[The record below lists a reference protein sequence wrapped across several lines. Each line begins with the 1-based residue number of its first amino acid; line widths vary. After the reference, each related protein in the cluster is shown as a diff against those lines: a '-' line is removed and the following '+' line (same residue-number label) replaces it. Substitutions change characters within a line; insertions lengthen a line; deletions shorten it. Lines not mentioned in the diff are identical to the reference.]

1 VASQI
6 HSAFHN
12 EPNSIRKF
20 CPPCWEKRDAANSYI
35 YFATYVALGLVGFVL
50 AFQKSHW
57 GFLLLTF
64 FLFHLFGIVATLPH
78 ELGHALAARAFGMHV
93 FQVAVGV
100 GKKLFQCRILG
111 VIVEFRAIP
120 YGGVTMALSAERN
133 SVRLRQFVYALAGPL
148 ANLLVALLV
157 LALIGWDRIADF
169 RPHEKISPWTL
180 FFAANALV
188 FMTNLIPRS
197 FPSPAGQMVS
207 DGVHLLRAFIVK
219 PEDYDGTRIA
229 YYLAHSAEARDRCDM
244 HAAALWTQQ
253 GLKEHS
259 DEPALLVQRGLDLI
273 EGQDLAGAREIFR
286 KLLQDSDQDDLV
298 FRAIVM
304 DHLAYT
310 DALIGGKELLD
321 EADSY
326 SQDALKLLPWAP
338 QVKGTR
344 GAVLVVSGKLADAA
358 PLLQT
363 AVRETQQSWLR
374 ARYACFLAI
383 AEASRG
389 NRETANEYLRSARQL
404 HRDCVLI
411 ARTEKILAEA
421 HRDSSIPSHIA

>member
-35 YFATYVALGLVGFVL
+35 YLATYVALGLVGFVL

-100 GKKLFQCRILG
+100 GKKLFHCRILG

-188 FMTNLIPRS
+188 FITNLIPRS

-219 PEDYDGTRIA
+219 PEDYDETRIA
-229 YYLAHSAEARDRCDM
+229 YYLAHSDEARDRCDM
-244 HAAALWTQQ
+244 RAAAGWTQQ
-253 GLKEHS
+253 GLKEYPT
-259 DEPALLVQRGLDLI
+259 DTGLLVRHGQDLI
-273 EGQDLAGAREIFR
+273 EAQDFAGAREVFL
-286 KLLQDSDQDDLV
+286 KLLQDSDQANLA
-298 FRAIVM
+298 FRAVVM

-310 DALIGGKELLD
+310 DTLIGGKELLD
-321 EADSY
+321 EADDY
-326 SQDALKLLPWAP
+326 SQDALKLLPWASHA
-338 QVKGTR
+338 KGTR
-344 GAVLVVSGKLADAA
+344 GAVLVVSGKPADAA

-363 AVRETQQSWLR
+363 ALRETQEPWLR
-374 ARYACFLAI
+374 ARYACVLAI
-383 AEASRG
+383 ADASRG
-389 NRETANEYLRSARQL
+389 NRETAREYLRSARQV
-404 HRDCVLI
+404 HPDCVLI
-411 ARTEKILAEA
+411 ARTERMLAEPGG
-421 HRDSSIPSHIA
+421 PSHIV